1 MYSDDSIKKELGD
14 KIDKIK
20 SEVSAQ
26 EKALSRQITDNQKS
40 LQDKLSAQE
49 KGNKEL
55 SDKIGIK
62 TNKCCHL

>member
-1 MYSDDSIKKELGD
+1 MKKELGD

-49 KGNKEL
+49 KGTKEL
-55 SDKIGIK
+55 SDKIGTK